1 VSTSDSHGGAAST
14 TFTSERRAVEDEARL
29 ADFDGETAKGEVVG
43 KLPSYSRVGERVGH
57 VGSMQRRGSEDSR
70 GAGRTSGRWERLTSG
85 LC

>member
-29 ADFDGETAKGEVVG
+29 ADFDGETAQGEVVG